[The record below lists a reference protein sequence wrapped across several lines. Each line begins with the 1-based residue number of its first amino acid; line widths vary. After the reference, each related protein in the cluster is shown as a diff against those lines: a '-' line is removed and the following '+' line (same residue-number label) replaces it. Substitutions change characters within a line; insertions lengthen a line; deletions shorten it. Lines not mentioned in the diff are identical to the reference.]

1 MISVYIKLFKIYFLV
16 IIFLSSCEY
25 NSISDFDKDIEELI
39 DWSLINETKYLSINY
54 TPISSET
61 LAELISLEE
70 YSNLV
75 QPKNGVLIGYLIF
88 KNDKIFL
95 SNEQWKKYKTKV
107 IELVGHCNPYRP
119 KDNLYISL
127 THSIIED
134 WVYTK
139 VAPVYWKEVEKK
151 KLSEEEKALQKKK
164 LSIDNTGL
172 Q

>member
-39 DWSLINETKYLSINY
+39 DWSLINETKYQSINY

-75 QPKNGVLIGYLIF
+75 QPKNGILIGYFIF
-88 KNDKIFL
+88 KSDKLFLTESNKDLIILISKAQKYEDFNILIQSNDIK
-95 SNEQWKKYKTKV
+95 SNLNKVIDEIKRILISNGVKKYNIKINSKEDLNKDMV
-107 IELVGHCNPYRP
+107 IKL
-119 KDNLYISL
+119 I
-127 THSIIED
+127 
-134 WVYTK
+134 
-139 VAPVYWKEVEKK
+139 
-151 KLSEEEKALQKKK
+151 KLS
-164 LSIDNTGL
+164 
-172 Q
+172 

>member
-39 DWSLINETKYLSINY
+39 DWSLINETKYQSINY

-75 QPKNGVLIGYLIF
+75 QPKNGILIGYFIF
-88 KNDKIFL
+88 KSDKIFL
-95 SNEQWKKYKTKV
+95 TESNKDLIILISKAQKYEDFNILIQSNDIKSNLNKVIDEIKRILLSNGVKKYNIKINSKEDLNKDMV
-107 IELVGHCNPYRP
+107 IKL
-119 KDNLYISL
+119 I
-127 THSIIED
+127 
-134 WVYTK
+134 
-139 VAPVYWKEVEKK
+139 
-151 KLSEEEKALQKKK
+151 KLS
-164 LSIDNTGL
+164 
-172 Q
+172 